1 MRAHRVSVRFMAAL
15 GLLLAVVN
23 PTVRLEAAE
32 APGLL
37 SALADGG
44 SSSRESRRQAIA
56 ALPLEK
62 MAEPQRRAIEKAL
75 RATTLYR
82 RLPVQTFACDA
93 DLFQFALENPESI
106 VDIWRVLGI
115 SRLAL
120 DPAGPNQWRLAD
132 GYGTVGML
140 RLLHSERQTHNGT
153 LIFHGRGAYSGSLSP
168 KPLSG
173 TCLLV
178 VQHKPATPAADGRPR
193 QQIQIDAFV
202 DVDGMGLEIV
212 TRTLQPLI
220 VRSAAS
226 NLHEICLFL
235 STLSDAATKNP
246 EGIVHLASRL
256 TQIDPADRQ
265 SLAAIA
271 RAAGK
276 DSPLAA
282 ATPDDARRL
291 QTELAARWLSTDDL
305 DELHRQ

>member
-1 MRAHRVSVRFMAAL
+1 
-15 GLLLAVVN
+15 
-23 PTVRLEAAE
+23 
-32 APGLL
+32 
-37 SALADGG
+37 
-44 SSSRESRRQAIA
+44 
-56 ALPLEK
+56 
-62 MAEPQRRAIEKAL
+62 
-75 RATTLYR
+75 
-82 RLPVQTFACDA
+82 
-93 DLFQFALENPESI
+93 
-106 VDIWRVLGI
+106 
-115 SRLAL
+115 
-120 DPAGPNQWRLAD
+120 
-132 GYGTVGML
+132 
-140 RLLHSERQTHNGT
+140 
-153 LIFHGRGAYSGSLSP
+153 
-168 KPLSG
+168 
-173 TCLLV
+173 
-178 VQHKPATPAADGRPR
+178 
-193 QQIQIDAFV
+193 
-202 DVDGMGLEIV
+202 IV

-226 NLHEICLFL
+226 NLHEICLFR

>member
-1 MRAHRVSVRFMAAL
+1 MAAL

-120 DPAGPNQWRLAD
+120 DPAGPN
-132 GYGTVGML
+132 
-140 RLLHSERQTHNGT
+140 
-153 LIFHGRGAYSGSLSP
+153 
-168 KPLSG
+168 
-173 TCLLV
+173 
-178 VQHKPATPAADGRPR
+178 
-193 QQIQIDAFV
+193 
-202 DVDGMGLEIV
+202 
-212 TRTLQPLI
+212 
-220 VRSAAS
+220 
-226 NLHEICLFL
+226 
-235 STLSDAATKNP
+235 
-246 EGIVHLASRL
+246 
-256 TQIDPADRQ
+256 
-265 SLAAIA
+265 
-271 RAAGK
+271 
-276 DSPLAA
+276 
-282 ATPDDARRL
+282 
-291 QTELAARWLSTDDL
+291 
-305 DELHRQ
+305 